1 LNADREKRGK
11 RRDDPEGT
19 LGEIIFLFSAAT
31 LSLKET
37 ATNLP
42 INNPMID
49 KLARSPRELI
59 ILMQ

>member
-19 LGEIIFLFSAAT
+19 LGEIIFLFSGAT
-31 LSLKET
+31 LSPKET
-37 ATNLP
+37 ATNPP

-49 KLARSPRELI
+49 KLALVFRGN
-59 ILMQ
+59 